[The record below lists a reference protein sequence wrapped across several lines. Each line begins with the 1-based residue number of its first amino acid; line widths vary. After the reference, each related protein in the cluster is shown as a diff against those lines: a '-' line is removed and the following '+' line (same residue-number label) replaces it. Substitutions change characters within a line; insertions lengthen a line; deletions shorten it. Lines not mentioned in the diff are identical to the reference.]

1 VSEPAA
7 GAIDFHDAGPA
18 DLAPGTARAVELAG
32 QPVLVA
38 NVNGAVH
45 AIRNKCSHAES
56 PLAGGRIR
64 NGFVSCP
71 LHGARFELASGKCLG
86 NAYQPV
92 PSYPV
97 KVEDGRIFVGLAA

>member
-1 VSEPAA
+1 MSGPTDAA
-7 GAIDFHDAGPA
+7 LTFHDAGPA
-18 DLAPGTARAVELAG
+18 DLAPGAVRAVDLAG
-32 QPVLVA
+32 CPVLVA
-38 NVNGAVH
+38 NVSGAFH

-71 LHGARFELASGKCLG
+71 LHGARFELATGKCLG

-92 PSYPV
+92 PAYPV
-97 KVEDGRIFVGLAA
+97 KVEDGRILVGIAG